1 MNRKFCNL
9 ICRRIVVILQPL
21 NLAFMKR
28 IFVLF
33 LFALCLLPFRQTEA
47 QTIGKFST
55 YYDQR
60 ELLFETLPTSRRD
73 IIFLGN
79 SITDGGEWCEL
90 FQNRRCKNRGISGDV
105 CDGVLN
111 RLATI
116 TKGQPAK
123 VFLMIGIND
132 LGRGGNPDTIA
143 AKTRQ
148 IVRKIKA
155 ESPRTK
161 IFIQS
166 VLPVNDH
173 YGMFES
179 HTARWKDVPVT
190 NSLLQQIANEEGVT
204 YIDLFS
210 VFANAEGKM
219 NIDYSNDGLHLT
231 GRGYLV
237 WRNAIKRYL

>member
-1 MNRKFCNL
+1 
-9 ICRRIVVILQPL
+9 
-21 NLAFMKR
+21 MKMYFFR
-28 IFVLF
+28 ASIFLLF
-33 LFALCLLPFRQTEA
+33 LAMLPVWSFA

-60 ELLFETLPTSRRD
+60 ELLFETLPTSHRD

-79 SITDGGEWCEL
+79 SITDGGEWSEL
-90 FQNRRCKNRGISGDV
+90 FQNRHCKNRGISGDV

-148 IVRKIKA
+148 IVRRIKA

-161 IFIQS
+161 IFLQS

-173 YGMFES
+173 YGMFEG
-179 HTARWKDVPVT
+179 HTARWKDIPVT
-190 NSLLQQIANEEGVT
+190 NALLKQIAEEENVT

-210 VFANAEGKM
+210 LFANAEGKM
-219 NIDYSNDGLHLT
+219 NLDYTNDGLHLI
-231 GRGYLV
+231 GKGYEV
-237 WRNAIKRYL
+237 WCNAIKRYL

>member
-1 MNRKFCNL
+1 
-9 ICRRIVVILQPL
+9 
-21 NLAFMKR
+21 MKKN
-28 IFVLF
+28 IFKIALF
-33 LFALCLLPFRQTEA
+33 IMFWATFPIKDFA

-79 SITDGGEWCEL
+79 SITDGCEWSEL
-90 FQNRRCKNRGISGDV
+90 FRNKHCKNRGISGDV

-111 RLATI
+111 RLTTI

-143 AKTRQ
+143 MKTRQ
-148 IVRKIKA
+148 IVKRIKA

-166 VLPVNDH
+166 VLPVNDY
-173 YGMFES
+173 YGKFEG
-179 HTARWKDVPVT
+179 HTARWKDIPVT
-190 NSLLQQIANEEGVT
+190 NALLQQIAEEEDIT

-210 VFANAEGKM
+210 LFANAEGKM
-219 NIDYSNDGLHLT
+219 NLDYTNDGLHLT
-231 GRGYLV
+231 GKGYQV
-237 WRNAIKRYL
+237 WRDAIKRYL

>member
-1 MNRKFCNL
+1 
-9 ICRRIVVILQPL
+9 
-21 NLAFMKR
+21 MKR
-28 IFVLF
+28 YFFRTSISLLF
-33 LFALCLLPFRQTEA
+33 LVMLPVWSFA

-60 ELLFETLPTSRRD
+60 ELLFETLPTSHRD

-79 SITDGGEWCEL
+79 SITDGGEWSEL
-90 FQNRRCKNRGISGDV
+90 FQNRHCKNRGISGDV

-148 IVRKIKA
+148 IVRRIKA

-173 YGMFES
+173 YGMFEG
-179 HTARWKDVPVT
+179 HTARWKDIPVT
-190 NSLLQQIANEEGVT
+190 NALLKQIAEEENVT

-210 VFANAEGKM
+210 LFANAEGKM
-219 NIDYSNDGLHLT
+219 NLDYTNDGLHLI
-231 GRGYLV
+231 GKGYEV
-237 WRNAIKRYL
+237 WCNAIKRYL

>member
-1 MNRKFCNL
+1 
-9 ICRRIVVILQPL
+9 
-21 NLAFMKR
+21 MKKN
-28 IFVLF
+28 IFKIALF
-33 LFALCLLPFRQTEA
+33 IMFWATFPIKDFA

-79 SITDGGEWCEL
+79 SITDGCEWSEL
-90 FQNRRCKNRGISGDV
+90 FRNKHCKNRGISGDV

-111 RLATI
+111 RLTTV

-143 AKTRQ
+143 MKTRQ
-148 IVRKIKA
+148 IVKRIKA

-166 VLPVNDH
+166 VLPVNDY
-173 YGMFES
+173 YGRFET
-179 HTARWKDVPVT
+179 HTVRWKDVPVT
-190 NSLLQQIANEEGVT
+190 NKLLQQIAQEEGVT
-204 YIDLFS
+204 YIDLFPL
-210 VFANAEGKM
+210 FANAEGKM

-231 GRGYLV
+231 GKGYQV
-237 WRNAIKRYL
+237 WHDALKRYL

>member
-1 MNRKFCNL
+1 
-9 ICRRIVVILQPL
+9 
-21 NLAFMKR
+21 MKR
-28 IFVLF
+28 IFIF
-33 LFALCLLPFRQTEA
+33 ALFALCLLPFRQTKA

-60 ELLFETLPTSRRD
+60 ELLFETLPTSRHD

-79 SITDGGEWCEL
+79 SITDGGEWSEL
-90 FQNRRCKNRGISGDV
+90 FQNRHCKNRGISGDV

-148 IVRKIKA
+148 IVRRIKV

-179 HTARWKDVPVT
+179 HTARWKDIPVT
-190 NSLLQQIANEEGVT
+190 NDLLQQIAKEEDVT

-210 VFANAEGKM
+210 LFTNAEGKM
-219 NIDYSNDGLHLT
+219 NIEYSNDGLHLT
-231 GRGYLV
+231 GKGYEV
-237 WRNAIKRYL
+237 WRDAVKRYF

>member
-1 MNRKFCNL
+1 
-9 ICRRIVVILQPL
+9 
-21 NLAFMKR
+21 MKMYFFR
-28 IFVLF
+28 ASIFLLF
-33 LFALCLLPFRQTEA
+33 LAMLPVWSFA

-60 ELLFETLPTSRRD
+60 ELLFETLPTSHRD

-79 SITDGGEWCEL
+79 SITDGGEWSEL
-90 FQNRRCKNRGISGDV
+90 LQNRHCKNRGISGDV

-161 IFIQS
+161 IFLQS

-173 YGMFES
+173 YGMFEG
-179 HTARWKDVPVT
+179 HTARWKDIPAT
-190 NSLLQQIANEEGVT
+190 NVLLKQIAEEENVT

-210 VFANAEGKM
+210 LFANAESKM
-219 NIDYSNDGLHLT
+219 NLDYTNDGLHLI
-231 GRGYLV
+231 GKGYEV
-237 WRNAIKRYL
+237 WCNAIKRYL

>member
-1 MNRKFCNL
+1 MKKYIF
-9 ICRRIVVILQPL
+9 RIALFIMFWA
-21 NLAFMKR
+21 AF
-28 IFVLF
+28 
-33 LFALCLLPFRQTEA
+33 PTENFA

-60 ELLFETLPTSRRD
+60 ELLFETLPTSKRD

-79 SITDGGEWCEL
+79 SITDGCEWSEL
-90 FQNRRCKNRGISGDV
+90 FQNRHCKNRGISGDV

-111 RLATI
+111 RLETV

-132 LGRGGNPDTIA
+132 LGRGGHPDTIA
-143 AKTRQ
+143 MKTWQ
-148 IVRKIKA
+148 IVKRIKA

-161 IFIQS
+161 VFIQS

-173 YGMFES
+173 YGMFAG
-179 HTARWKDVPVT
+179 HTSRWKDVPVT
-190 NSLLQQIANEEGVT
+190 NELLKQIAQEEGVT

-210 VFANAEGKM
+210 LFADEEGKM
-219 NIDYSNDGLHLT
+219 NINYSNDGLHLT
-231 GRGYLV
+231 GKGYLV
-237 WRNAIKRYL
+237 WRDAIKRYF

>member
-1 MNRKFCNL
+1 
-9 ICRRIVVILQPL
+9 
-21 NLAFMKR
+21 MKR
-28 IFVLF
+28 IFIF
-33 LFALCLLPFRQTEA
+33 ALFALCLLPFRQTKA

-60 ELLFETLPTSRRD
+60 ELLFETLPTSRHD

-79 SITDGGEWCEL
+79 SITDGGEWSEL
-90 FQNRRCKNRGISGDV
+90 FQNRHCKNRGISGDV

-148 IVRKIKA
+148 IVRRIKV

-179 HTARWKDVPVT
+179 HTARWKDIPVT
-190 NSLLQQIANEEGVT
+190 NDLLQQIAKEEDVT

-210 VFANAEGKM
+210 LFTNAEGKM
-219 NIDYSNDGLHLT
+219 NIEYSNDGLHLT
-231 GRGYLV
+231 GKGYEV
-237 WRNAIKRYL
+237 WHDAVKRYF

>member
-1 MNRKFCNL
+1 MKLNSYIRITLL
-9 ICRRIVVILQPL
+9 IAILTVFSI
-21 NLAFMKR
+21 NG
-28 IFVLF
+28 
-33 LFALCLLPFRQTEA
+33 FAQV
-47 QTIGKFST
+47 IGKFST

-60 ELLFETLPTSRRD
+60 ELLFETLPTSHRD

-79 SITDGGEWCEL
+79 SITDGGEWNEL
-90 FQNRRCKNRGISGDV
+90 FQNRHCKNRGISGDV

-111 RLATI
+111 RLTTI

-132 LGRGGNPDTIA
+132 LGRGGNPDTVA

-148 IVRKIKA
+148 IVRRIKA

-173 YGMFES
+173 YGMFEG

-190 NSLLQQIANEEGVT
+190 NALLKQIAEEENVT

-210 VFANAEGKM
+210 RFANAEGKM
-219 NIDYSNDGLHLT
+219 NLDYSNDGLHLT
-231 GRGYLV
+231 GKGYQV
-237 WRNAIKRYL
+237 WRDAVKRYF

>member
-1 MNRKFCNL
+1 
-9 ICRRIVVILQPL
+9 
-21 NLAFMKR
+21 MKMYFFR
-28 IFVLF
+28 ASIFLLF
-33 LFALCLLPFRQTEA
+33 LAMLPVWSFA

-60 ELLFETLPTSRRD
+60 ELLFETLPTSHRD

-79 SITDGGEWCEL
+79 SITDGGEWSEL
-90 FQNRRCKNRGISGDV
+90 FQNRHCKNRGISGDV

-148 IVRKIKA
+148 IVRRIKA

-173 YGMFES
+173 YGMFEG
-179 HTARWKDVPVT
+179 HTARWQDIPVT
-190 NSLLQQIANEEGVT
+190 NALLQQIAEEENVT

-210 VFANAEGKM
+210 LFANAEGKM
-219 NIDYSNDGLHLT
+219 NLDYTNDGLHLI
-231 GRGYLV
+231 GKGYEV
-237 WRNAIKRYL
+237 WCNAIKRYL

>member
-1 MNRKFCNL
+1 
-9 ICRRIVVILQPL
+9 
-21 NLAFMKR
+21 MKR
-28 IFVLF
+28 YFFRASISLLF
-33 LFALCLLPFRQTEA
+33 LAMLPVWSFS

-60 ELLFETLPTSRRD
+60 ELLFETLPTSHRD

-79 SITDGGEWCEL
+79 SITDGGEWSEL
-90 FQNRRCKNRGISGDV
+90 FQNRHCKNRGISGDV

-148 IVRKIKA
+148 IVRRIKV

-173 YGMFES
+173 YGMFEG
-179 HTARWKDVPVT
+179 HTARWQDIPLT
-190 NSLLQQIANEEGVT
+190 NALLQQIAEEENVT

-210 VFANAEGKM
+210 LFANAEGKM
-219 NIDYSNDGLHLT
+219 NLDYTNDGLHLI
-231 GRGYLV
+231 GKGYEV
-237 WRNAIKRYL
+237 WCNAIKRYL

>member
-1 MNRKFCNL
+1 MF
-9 ICRRIVVILQPL
+9 
-21 NLAFMKR
+21 FMKR
-28 IFVLF
+28 IFI
-33 LFALCLLPFRQTEA
+33 FAFFAFCLLPFQKTEA

-79 SITDGGEWCEL
+79 SLTDGGEWCEL
-90 FQNRRCKNRGISGDV
+90 FQNRHCKNRGISGDV

-111 RLATI
+111 RLSTI

-123 VFLMIGIND
+123 IFLMIGIND

-143 AKTRQ
+143 MKTRQ
-148 IVRKIKA
+148 IVRRIKA

-161 IFIQS
+161 VFIQS
-166 VLPVNDH
+166 ILPVNDH
-173 YGMFES
+173 YGKFET
-179 HTARWKDVPVT
+179 HTVRWKDVPVT
-190 NSLLQQIANEEGVT
+190 NSLLQQIAKEEDVT

-210 VFANAEGKM
+210 LFADAEGKM
-219 NIDYSNDGLHLT
+219 NIEYSNDGLHLT
-231 GRGYLV
+231 GKGYRI

>member
-1 MNRKFCNL
+1 
-9 ICRRIVVILQPL
+9 
-21 NLAFMKR
+21 MKR
-28 IFVLF
+28 IFIF
-33 LFALCLLPFRQTEA
+33 ALFALCLLPFRQTKA

-60 ELLFETLPTSRRD
+60 ELLFETLPTSRHD

-79 SITDGGEWCEL
+79 SITDGGEWSEL
-90 FQNRRCKNRGISGDV
+90 FQNRHCKNRGISGDV

-148 IVRKIKA
+148 IVRRIKV

-179 HTARWKDVPVT
+179 HTARWKDIPVI
-190 NSLLQQIANEEGVT
+190 NDLLQQIAKEEDVT

-210 VFANAEGKM
+210 LFTNAEGKM
-219 NIDYSNDGLHLT
+219 NIEYSNDGLHLT
-231 GRGYLV
+231 GKGYEV
-237 WRNAIKRYL
+237 WRDAVKRYF

>member
-1 MNRKFCNL
+1 
-9 ICRRIVVILQPL
+9 
-21 NLAFMKR
+21 MKMYFFR
-28 IFVLF
+28 ASIFLLF
-33 LFALCLLPFRQTEA
+33 LAMLPIWSFA

-60 ELLFETLPTSRRD
+60 ELLFETLPTSHRD

-79 SITDGGEWCEL
+79 SITDGGEWSEL
-90 FQNRRCKNRGISGDV
+90 FQNRHCKNRGISGDV

-148 IVRKIKA
+148 IVRRIKA

-161 IFIQS
+161 IFLQS

-173 YGMFES
+173 YGMFEG
-179 HTARWKDVPVT
+179 HTARWQDIPIT
-190 NSLLQQIANEEGVT
+190 NALLKQIAEEENVT

-210 VFANAEGKM
+210 LFANAEGKM
-219 NIDYSNDGLHLT
+219 NLDYTNDGLHLI
-231 GRGYLV
+231 GKGYEV
-237 WRNAIKRYL
+237 WCNAIKRYL